1 MNTQFIFS
9 PTMNRICTNVTIYDD
24 GEVEDTEVFEVSLS
38 TGFSDVTL
46 FPDTALIIILD
57 NDQG

>member
-24 GEVEDTEVFEVSLS
+24 SEVEDTEVFEVSLS

-46 FPDTALIIILD
+46 LPDTSLVIILD